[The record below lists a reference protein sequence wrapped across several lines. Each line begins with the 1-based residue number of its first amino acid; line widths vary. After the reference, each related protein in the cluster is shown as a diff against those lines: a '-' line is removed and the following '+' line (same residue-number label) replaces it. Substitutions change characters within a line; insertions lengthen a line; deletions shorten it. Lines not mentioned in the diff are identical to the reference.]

1 NYGVTIEN
9 ANGDSTQA
17 TLNAI
22 INQLNNILN
31 AINSGEGEGSADSKI
46 TNFLNNI
53 LVTKDTN
60 QIESLKQSINFL
72 RAFYEGYNG
81 SKQNAVTKTHSNL
94 FSGSAYTNATNK
106 YKNAIKG
113 GMTNLKNTINGKLAD
128 IKTLEDTLK
137 RFEEALKKAEELN
150 NQGAQ
155 LNTQVENIKNQVEA
169 LDKSIAD
176 LDTKIAETQ
185 NMINKIPD
193 QQYNQALKNQLAQLK
208 QQRENA
214 LAERSRLKTQVANI
228 IDHQIK
234 VLKDT

>member
-17 TLNAI
+17 TLNTI
-22 INQLNNILN
+22 ITQLTNILN
-31 AINSGEGEGSADSKI
+31 AINSGEGEGTADSKI

-60 QIESLKQSINFL
+60 QIESIKQSINFL

-81 SKQNAVTKTHSNL
+81 KIGKDSNAVTKTHSHF
-94 FSGSAYTNATNK
+94 FSGDAYTNATNK

-113 GMTNLKNTINGKLAD
+113 GMTSLKNTINGKLTD
-128 IKTLEDTLK
+128 IKNLEDTLK

-150 NQGAQ
+150 NQGKD

-169 LDKSIAD
+169 LDGEIAKLQQDIKKAEQIGMRPEYIAYMKKD
-176 LDTKIAETQ
+176 LEV
-185 NMINKIPD
+185 M
-193 QQYNQALKNQLAQLK
+193 K
-208 QQRENA
+208 QK
-214 LAERSRLKTQVANI
+214 RSDLKTQVANI